1 MPDILKS
8 DEQVNQRFVD
18 MLDGTWAKKVST
30 AVVSSTGLEAGVSA
44 YGYLRTTDEP
54 TSLMNESF
62 DSLDTV
68 TRWTQRNVTGTSS
81 VANSQLTITSSTTA
95 SAYGGL
101 TSKPTFITQGVNFL
115 IFGAAVRIPTF
126 AQANAVRFWG
136 FGTLPGTPTTAI
148 PVTDGYGFEVDGS
161 GNLNAV
167 VYRSG
172 TKTFTSPIPATL
184 KPADGAWS
192 RYLIVQRAD
201 LIAFYVATTSGPA
214 AIASFPSLNTS
225 ILPASFVSIAG
236 ATPPAASANIE
247 ITAFGVADTGKNGQS
262 IIDFNNPWIR
272 SSVKDTTVE
281 AGSAETAIV
290 VRERLPVDPFQ
301 YTGVLTTNTA
311 AAVNAAGAAGIRN
324 YCSSLSFQ
332 NTSATAT
339 TILLLDGATT
349 IAQWNAPASMA
360 MPYYHTFDPPIR
372 TTAATAL
379 NINCGT
385 TGANVLVNAS
395 GFRAA

>member
-62 DSLDTV
+62 DTLDTT

-81 VANSQLTITSSTTA
+81 VSNSQLTITSSTTA

-136 FGTLPGTPTTAI
+136 FGTLPGTPTTTT

-201 LIAFYVATTSGPA
+201 LIAFYVSTTSGPA

-225 ILPASFVSIAG
+225 VLPASFLSVAG

-272 SSVKDTTVE
+272 STVKDTTVE
-281 AGSAETAIV
+281 ASSAETAIV

-301 YTGVLTTNTA
+301 YTGVLTTNVA

-324 YCSSLSFQ
+324 YCSSMSFQ

-339 TILLLDGATT
+339 TILLLDGAAT

-360 MPYYHTFDPPIR
+360 MPYYHTFEPPIR

-385 TGANVLVNAS
+385 TGANILVNAS

>member
-8 DEQVNQRFVD
+8 DEQVTQRFVD

-30 AVVSSTGLEAGVSA
+30 AVVSSTGLEAGVSS

-62 DSLDTV
+62 DSLDTT
-68 TRWTQRNVTGTSS
+68 TRWTQRNVTGTST
-81 VANSQLTITSSTTA
+81 VTNSQLTITSSTTA

-126 AQANAVRFWG
+126 TQANAVRFWG
-136 FGTLPGTPTTAI
+136 FGTLPGTPTTTT

-167 VYRSG
+167 VYRAG

-225 ILPASFVSIAG
+225 TLPASFVSVAG

-247 ITAFGVADTGKNGQS
+247 ITAFGVADTGKNGQT
-262 IIDFNNPWIR
+262 IVDYTNPWVR
-272 SSVKDTTVE
+272 STVKDTTVE
-281 AGSAETAIV
+281 ASSAETAIV

-301 YTGVLTTNTA
+301 YTGILTTNTA

-339 TILLLDGATT
+339 TILLLDGVTT

>member
-8 DEQVNQRFVD
+8 DEQVTQRFVD
-18 MLDGTWAKKVST
+18 NFDGTWAKKVATSL
-30 AVVSSTGLEAGVSA
+30 VSSTGIEAGMSA

-54 TSLMNESF
+54 TSLMNEAF
-62 DSLDTV
+62 DTLDTT

-101 TSKPTFITQGVNFL
+101 TSKPAFITQGVNFL
-115 IFGAAVRIPTF
+115 VFGAAVRIPTF
-126 AQANAVRFWG
+126 TQANSLRFWG
-136 FGTLPGTPTTAI
+136 FGTIPGTPTTSVPI
-148 PVTDGYGFEVDGS
+148 TDGYGFEIDGS
-161 GNLNAV
+161 GNFNAV

-172 TKTFTSPIPATL
+172 TRTFSSPVPSTVR
-184 KPADGAWS
+184 PADGAWS

-201 LIAFYVATTSGPA
+201 LIAFYVGTTSAPIA
-214 AIASFPSLNTS
+214 VASFPSLNTS
-225 ILPASFVSIAG
+225 NLPASFLSVAG

-247 ITAFGVADTGKNGQS
+247 VTAFGVADTGKNGQT
-262 IIDFNNPWIR
+262 IIDYTNPWIR

-281 AGSAETAIV
+281 VGSAETAIV
-290 VRERLPVDPFQ
+290 VCERLPVDPFQ
-301 YTGVLTTNTA
+301 YTGVLTTNVA

-349 IAQWNAPASMA
+349 IAQWNAPANMA
-360 MPYYHTFDPPIR
+360 MPYYHVFEPPIR

>member
-54 TSLMNESF
+54 TSLMNEAF
-62 DSLDTV
+62 DSLDTT

-81 VANSQLTITSSTTA
+81 VANGQLTITSSTTA

-101 TSKPTFITQGVNFL
+101 TSKPAFITQGVNFL
-115 IFGAAVRIPTF
+115 VLGAAVRIPTF
-126 AQANAVRFWG
+126 TQANSLRFWG
-136 FGTLPGTPTTAI
+136 FGTIPGTPTTAVPI
-148 PVTDGYGFEVDGS
+148 TDGYGFEIDGS
-161 GNLNAV
+161 GNFNAV

-172 TKTFTSPIPATL
+172 TRTFASPVPSTVR
-184 KPADGAWS
+184 PADGAWS

-201 LIAFYVATTSGPA
+201 LIAFYVGTTSGPIA
-214 AIASFPSLNTS
+214 VASFPSLNTS
-225 ILPASFVSIAG
+225 NLPASFLSVAG

-247 ITAFGVADTGKNGQS
+247 VTAFGVADTGKNGQT
-262 IIDFNNPWIR
+262 IIDYTNPWIR
-272 SSVKDTTVE
+272 STVKDTTVE

-311 AAVNAAGAAGIRN
+311 ATVNAAGAAGIRN

-360 MPYYHTFDPPIR
+360 MPYYHTFAPPIR

>member
-8 DEQVNQRFVD
+8 DEQVVQRFVD
-18 MLDGTWAKKVST
+18 NNDGTWAKKFATSLVG
-30 AVVSSTGLEAGVSA
+30 SSGIEAGMSA

-54 TSLMNESF
+54 TALMNETF
-62 DSLDTV
+62 DVLDTT
-68 TRWTQRNVTGTSS
+68 TRWTLKNATGTAAVTNS
-81 VANSQLTITSSTTA
+81 VLTVASSTTA

-101 TSKPTFITQGVNFL
+101 FTKANFANQGLNFMVGGCA
-115 IFGAAVRIPTF
+115 IRIPQF
-126 AQANAVRFWG
+126 AIANSYRFWG
-136 FGTLPGTPTTAI
+136 FGTVPATPTTAAPI
-148 PVTDGYGFEVDGS
+148 TNGYGFEVDATGA
-161 GNLNAV
+161 LNAV
-167 VYRSG
+167 VYSG
-172 TKTFTSPIPATL
+172 GVKTFTSPISLTL
-184 KPADGAWS
+184 KPADNSWTRAV
-192 RYLIVQRAD
+192 IVQRAD
-201 LIAFYVATTSGPA
+201 LISFYINTLNTPA
-214 AIASFPSLNTS
+214 AIASFPTLNVGSL
-225 ILPASFVSIAG
+225 PFVFLSVAG
-236 ATPPAASANIE
+236 ATPPAVSATIE
-247 ITAFGVADTGKNGQS
+247 ATAFGVADTGKNGQT
-262 IIDFNNPWIR
+262 IVDYTNPWVR
-272 SSVKDTTVE
+272 STVKDTTVE
-281 AGSAETAIV
+281 ASSAETAIV

-360 MPYYHTFDPPIR
+360 MPYYHTFAPPIR